1 MIANSGEYRK
11 KNGQR
16 GCVMMN
22 NFIFENK
29 TKVYFGKGGVKEY
42 LGGLLANF
50 GETVMLAYGGGSIKR
65 NGVYDEIMGILNAA
79 GKRIV
84 EFSGIMS
91 NPTYGRVKGGDKKP
105 LPQPFQ
111 TLYTGKWIMYNNGPV
126 TASSFSFQK
135 RTAVPIKEAVAAFL
149 LYFQSPLAVFLD
161 FNSFPNILR
170 PEFPL
175 CSTHAYGILCGQ
187 RQSLAKAAPAKD
199 LSFLDTQIQ
208 PAKSHFARQN
218 HTAVVTTKTMYYYS
232 CFFRRYPVK

>member
-1 MIANSGEYRK
+1 
-11 KNGQR
+11 
-16 GCVMMN
+16 
-22 NFIFENK
+22 
-29 TKVYFGKGGVKEY
+29 
-42 LGGLLANF
+42 
-50 GETVMLAYGGGSIKR
+50 
-65 NGVYDEIMGILNAA
+65 
-79 GKRIV
+79 
-84 EFSGIMS
+84 
-91 NPTYGRVKGGDKKP
+91 
-105 LPQPFQ
+105 
-111 TLYTGKWIMYNNGPV
+111 MYNNGPV

-199 LSFLDTQIQ
+199 LSFLDTQIH
-208 PAKSHFARQN
+208 PAKSHFAKQA
-218 HTAVVTTKTMYYYS
+218 HAVVMATKTMYYYS

>member
-1 MIANSGEYRK
+1 MSCSR
-11 KNGQR
+11 
-16 GCVMMN
+16 
-22 NFIFENK
+22 
-29 TKVYFGKGGVKEY
+29 
-42 LGGLLANF
+42 LACKI
-50 GETVMLAYGGGSIKR
+50 T
-65 NGVYDEIMGILNAA
+65 AA
-79 GKRIV
+79 
-84 EFSGIMS
+84 
-91 NPTYGRVKGGDKKP
+91 YGRVKGGDKKP

-208 PAKSHFARQN
+208 PVKSHFARQN

>member
-1 MIANSGEYRK
+1 MHQRLAHRYPKYDHVARLHSGR
-11 KNGQR
+11 R
-16 GCVMMN
+16 SD
-22 NFIFENK
+22 
-29 TKVYFGKGGVKEY
+29 
-42 LGGLLANF
+42 A
-50 GETVMLAYGGGSIKR
+50 GEPASP
-65 NGVYDEIMGILNAA
+65 NAA
-79 GKRIV
+79 AEEIIRIV
-84 EFSGIMS
+84 AAGEKPSLVQSGTKRTAMTGIVPKDVPMPMVTTRPMS
-91 NPTYGRVKGGDKKP
+91 VMTV
-105 LPQPFQ
+105 
-111 TLYTGKWIMYNNGPV
+111 MYNNGPV

>member
-1 MIANSGEYRK
+1 MI
-11 KNGQR
+11 
-16 GCVMMN
+16 
-22 NFIFENK
+22 NK
-29 TKVYFGKGGVKEY
+29 VAED
-42 LGGLLANF
+42 LGGI
-50 GETVMLAYGGGSIKR
+50 YGLVNHCPGPK
-65 NGVYDEIMGILNAA
+65 A
-79 GKRIV
+79 GTF
-84 EFSGIMS
+84 EALTEADWADG
-91 NPTYGRVKGGDKKP
+91 YGRVKGGDKKP

-149 LYFQSPLAVFLD
+149 LYFQPPLAVFLD

-187 RQSLAKAAPAKD
+187 RQSLAKAAPSKD

>member
-1 MIANSGEYRK
+1 MCNVVRSCSQGGENSG
-11 KNGQR
+11 
-16 GCVMMN
+16 V
-22 NFIFENK
+22 
-29 TKVYFGKGGVKEY
+29 
-42 LGGLLANF
+42 
-50 GETVMLAYGGGSIKR
+50 R
-65 NGVYDEIMGILNAA
+65 NGGAMVAKGCAA
-79 GKRIV
+79 
-84 EFSGIMS
+84 EDCC
-91 NPTYGRVKGGDKKP
+91 NGG
-105 LPQPFQ
+105 
-111 TLYTGKWIMYNNGPV
+111 IMYNNGPV